1 MSLGG
6 CLHAQRLVR
15 APGWWNGDPS
25 VTARTACCWRC
36 KRWRCTHGSSRV
48 RMSRSSIALCCWTP
62 GAGMATHP
70 PGRAPASPGAGRSA
84 ARCWSPTARPPSCTR
99 TTAPAR
105 SGPDAVR
112 PRRRRRL
119 LRFFERPLVLLA
131 HILGP
136 GPHGV
141 PSRACR
147 SRPSTRPAKAGWRT
161 AGPAGPPSPC
171 PGRSPRPRR
180 PAPRRPSCDRFL
192 HHLAQGVFPRGQHL
206 NRTSRVITRLAK
218 PHPPRNQASGQYPCG
233 GDRQYFP
240 TTMRTPGLSPAGP
253 CIPSRE
259 Y

>member
-25 VTARTACCWRC
+25 ATARTACCWRC

-48 RMSRSSIALCCWTP
+48 RMSRSSIALFCWTP

-99 TTAPAR
+99 PTAPAR

-141 PSRACR
+141 PLPRLPFSAQQPACEGGMANRRPGWAAVALSRAV
-147 SRPSTRPAKAGWRT
+147 
-161 AGPAGPPSPC
+161 SP
-171 PGRSPRPRR
+171 
-180 PAPRRPSCDRFL
+180 PAPTCATPSI
-192 HHLAQGVFPRGQHL
+192 A
-206 NRTSRVITRLAK
+206 
-218 PHPPRNQASGQYPCG
+218 
-233 GDRQYFP
+233 
-240 TTMRTPGLSPAGP
+240 
-253 CIPSRE
+253 
-259 Y
+259 